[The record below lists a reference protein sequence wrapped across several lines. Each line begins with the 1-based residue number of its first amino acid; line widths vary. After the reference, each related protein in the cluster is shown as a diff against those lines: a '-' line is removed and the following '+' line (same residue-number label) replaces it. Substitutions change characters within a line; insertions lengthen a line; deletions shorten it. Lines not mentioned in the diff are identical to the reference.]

1 MAGIIKHVFHIISQH
16 LLMSMDANLI
26 VTWKSGATV
35 TRQIRHIVLSVSVTH
50 LNRLSP
56 VQTATLQAK
65 LTLQVQCHAQQ
76 KVNRQ
81 RPVQ

>member
-1 MAGIIKHVFHIISQH
+1 MF
-16 LLMSMDANLI
+16 MDANLI
-26 VTWKSGATV
+26 VTWKTSATV
-35 TRQIRHIVLSVSVTH
+35 TPQIRHIVLSVSVTH
-50 LNRLSP
+50 LKRLTP

-81 RPVQ
+81 HPVQ

>member
-1 MAGIIKHVFHIISQH
+1 MANTNKHVFHSILQLVIHMCAS
-16 LLMSMDANLI
+16 LV
-26 VTWKSGATV
+26 VTRKFSVTV
-35 TRQIRHIVLSVSVTH
+35 TQLISHIVLSVSVTH
-50 LNRLSP
+50 LKRLSP

-81 RPVQ
+81 HQVQ